1 VYGYSLREYSMHDDP
16 KLITPASGRV
26 PSGRSVD
33 LDTIEKLHHAGASIE
48 SLRSHIEILYRSNG
62 IHTADRG
69 RAAFLMGNC
78 YQDVNRDLSTSYYL
92 EALRIAKQVGPPRA
106 LADALHGRAVIAY
119 QSKDFASVIRLEHD
133 SIEIALGS
141 GYIYRQCFCLYML
154 ATLAF
159 RFGQDEDALVSL
171 EKSLRF
177 AQEMKYLAMEVRLH
191 AKLAEITHFS
201 RQLQSAREFAIKGL
215 TVAES
220 LDRPKEI
227 VKLQIRLCTID
238 LELGEY
244 TAVTKLVSK
253 LRCTLPKEN
262 HSLWAVTHTLL
273 GNVHAAKRRWVKA
286 EVEFRAALKLAD
298 YVNAERVRSNIHTHL
313 SELYLKTKQYKP
325 ALKESLAAL
334 KDAETAQDVFVR
346 KDALRLVHQCYKAI
360 GKFKEAHKYLEL
372 YNELVAAS
380 DTALLKNR
388 LEYHAL
394 RNEFE
399 KERLVSADKARQ
411 SEILRLELVRKEQE
425 LTEKTRHLI
434 KQTEALVQFR
444 DDLRAMIRRSPSDDP
459 LVKQIRERLQSLPD
473 AQLNWEDFDVQFRNV
488 HPEFLKNLV
497 KKYPTLTTM
506 QRKVC
511 ALLRLNLTSV
521 DIAKLL
527 YLSERNIENHRYRL
541 RKKFC
546 LDANGS
552 LHDFLSTY

>member
-1 VYGYSLREYSMHDDP
+1 MQKRQSD
-16 KLITPASGRV
+16 RV
-26 PSGRSVD
+26 PVHSLLDLERRLQTFSSVEDELGVIEAIYVSSPD
-33 LDTIEKLHHAGASIE
+33 LSLERAKTALYLAIYYELRDNKKAKLFFNRAARISKFLQSRHFESDLLHYRARQATRQNLPRLRFRHETE
-48 SLRSHIEILYRSNG
+48 SLELATGGNYLYRVASCKLDLG
-62 IHTADRG
+62 VI
-69 RAAFLMGNC
+69 AFGFGAHEDAIPLLHSGLEIASH
-78 YQDVNRDLSTSYYL
+78 YSFLRL
-92 EALRIAKQVGPPRA
+92 EARIQW
-106 LADALHGRAVIAY
+106 
-119 QSKDFASVIRLEHD
+119 
-133 SIEIALGS
+133 
-141 GYIYRQCFCLYML
+141 
-154 ATLAF
+154 
-159 RFGQDEDALVSL
+159 
-171 EKSLRF
+171 
-177 AQEMKYLAMEVRLH
+177 
-191 AKLAEITHFS
+191 KLAEIQLIAGKIRIARLHAQAAVEASERASNTNDLLESKVRLAAIELENGHLDHVS
-201 RQLQSAREFAIKGL
+201 RFAQSINTERGQI
-215 TVAES
+215 
-220 LDRPKEI
+220 PKS
-227 VKLQIRLCTID
+227 
-238 LELGEY
+238 
-244 TAVTKLVSK
+244 VS
-253 LRCTLPKEN
+253 CM
-262 HSLWAVTHTLL
+262 THTLM
-273 GNVHAAKRRWVKA
+273 GNVQQAKKKYKEA
-286 EVEFRAALKLAD
+286 ESEFKQALKLAD